1 VQVFTTSTTR
11 KKANAPKKRF
21 KTNAR
26 AKPRKAAG
34 KQAGKRMKTSEKK
47 ARRITH
53 RPVPKHTVKE
63 VKEAKEVKRMEKR
76 GVAGEGG
83 SEGGPRER
91 RKTPTAAYIY
101 NSDEVKAAI
110 DQLQSNDTATNYLK
124 KNISKRA
131 LDVINAL
138 ATPKTDEALAEE
150 LGLKINAVRRILNIM
165 QGYGITNYYIAKN
178 VNGWLSF
185 AWYVNVDKIPPFFE
199 QIESMESTRPAIR
212 EDCNDYFVCDK
223 CYDQT
228 KLVFTFESAFEDNFK
243 CGVCGT
249 GLRMLDKSQASELI
263 GAEQRKQEMENKAVA
278 EE

>member
-1 VQVFTTSTTR
+1 MFITTTGR
-11 KKANAPKKRF
+11 KKAAMPKRGLKI
-21 KTNAR
+21 KSI
-26 AKPRKAAG
+26 AKPGKAARPAKSAVARKAAARHDAHR
-34 KQAGKRMKTSEKK
+34 QAMKAAVKNVNKVEKRVEKK
-47 ARRITH
+47 
-53 RPVPKHTVKE
+53 VV
-63 VKEAKEVKRMEKR
+63 
-76 GVAGEGG
+76 GVAGA
-83 SEGGPRER
+83 EGGPRER
-91 RKTPTAAYIY
+91 RKTPTTVYIY
-101 NSDEVKAAI
+101 NPDEVKAAI
-110 DQLQSNDTATNYLK
+110 DQLQANGSAVNYLK

-131 LDVINAL
+131 LEVISAL

-185 AWYVNVDKIPPFFE
+185 AWYVNVDKIPPFFD

-228 KLVFTFESAFEDNFK
+228 KLVFTFESAFEDSFK

-249 GLRMLDKSQASELI
+249 GLRMLDRRQASDLI
-263 GAEQRKQEMENKAVA
+263 GEEQRKQEMENRAA
-278 EE
+278 AAATEE

>member
-1 VQVFTTSTTR
+1 MQVFTTSTTR
-11 KKANAPKKRF
+11 KKANAPKKGF
-21 KTNAR
+21 KANAR
-26 AKPRKAAG
+26 AKPGKAAR
-34 KQAGKRMKTSEKK
+34 KQTKKRAETPRRTAGR
-47 ARRITH
+47 AVH
-53 RPVPKHTVKE
+53 RPSPKHAVKE
-63 VKEAKEVKRMEKR
+63 VKKAKIEKK
-76 GVAGEGG
+76 GVEEGG
-83 SEGGPRER
+83 PEGGPRER

-101 NSDEVKAAI
+101 NADEVKAAI
-110 DQLQSNDTATNYLK
+110 TQLQSNDAATNYLK

-150 LGLKINAVRRILNIM
+150 LGLKINAIRRILNIM

-199 QIESMESTRPAIR
+199 QIESMEATRPAIR

-243 CGVCGT
+243 CGVCGA
-249 GLRMLDKSQASELI
+249 GLRMLDKNQASELI
-263 GAEQRKQEMENKAVA
+263 GAEQRKQEMAAKQTEGQQLP
-278 EE
+278 